1 MGTILQIYKVGSL
14 DYAKNMIIEDIESYL
29 TNKSSL
35 YYADSKYQYL
45 PLSYTKTI
53 KIDLSKSSFSPYNAK
68 NSASIV
74 PSVGDY
80 VKTTNQ
86 ANADAE
92 SFVAYYYITN
102 ATWSAEKTALLTL
115 TLDVLNTFYGSFA
128 SKFSARTRTTRQH
141 KDRFWN
147 RSFGSGY
154 YVRRFYDTNEGFNPS
169 KFLTNKLYWN
179 DPDSYGLTGETQKF
193 YLIDKTPSQAEQ
205 EAVNKVVNSYLTFDN
220 KPQSRKFVISASYD
234 TFEDVLQNVATSS
247 VVVIDAVNNPSM
259 SYLDPSN
266 NARENL
272 EYKINKLFCIILYYE
287 DNVWKLWG
295 SIYQPTSGFDYRRVV
310 IYNKTL
316 TTPSDWK
323 LDNCQFIH
331 VEENS
336 TPSQFENNHRTVASV
351 VSTTQVSGTA
361 TKIVSDYSVVDTSD
375 FTINNIFVL
384 PYSPINL
391 EIQYLSGNYVITND
405 KDISVDISNSY
416 LLRLKDDT
424 EFSRSW
430 TFNGTSIASQYLDI
444 IYENNLIVKI
454 ADVSYIELESRLYGS
469 EFFQWGIWFAGQ
481 QVLINNE
488 KFKFTTAVSQLPVFK
503 LNYKVSNSFS
513 GHFLFKIE
521 WLDAWDTYGGLND
534 PEDLVLFV
542 SKDNRNVL
550 YQNNYL
556 DYRKTMQQFDKQ
568 ALAIAQSQSW
578 FNAGSSIANSLLMSA
593 ISAGDTKNPVSIAKR
608 EIGLVSSISSSLG
621 NAIFAQINNE
631 NSLRQKEASLAAQR
645 TSIRAGA
652 DVDLQ
657 NAINGNKLYFVRY
670 SASDELKKNLY
681 QYFKFYGYAC
691 NDYGV
696 PNLNSRRWWNYIECE
711 ADFDMSG
718 LEVYAFY
725 LAHIKEKLKQGCTI
739 YHKYNNNWDLTQSN
753 ENWESWYAN

>member
-1 MGTILQIYKVGSL
+1 M
-14 DYAKNMIIEDIESYL
+14 
-29 TNKSSL
+29 
-35 YYADSKYQYL
+35 
-45 PLSYTKTI
+45 
-53 KIDLSKSSFSPYNAK
+53 
-68 NSASIV
+68 
-74 PSVGDY
+74 
-80 VKTTNQ
+80 
-86 ANADAE
+86 
-92 SFVAYYYITN
+92 
-102 ATWSAEKTALLTL
+102 TL
-115 TLDVLNTFYGSFA
+115 TLDVLNTFYSTFA
-128 SKFSARTRTTRQH
+128 SKFSARTRTIRQH

-154 YVRRFYDTNEGFNPS
+154 YVRRFYDTNEGFNPP

-179 DPDSYGLTGETQKF
+179 DPDSYGLTGETQRF

-220 KPQSRKFVISASYD
+220 EPSTRNFVIASAYNS
-234 TFEDVLQNVATSS
+234 FASILQNVSTSDI
-247 VVVIDAVNNPSM
+247 VVIDAVNNPTM
-259 SYLDPSN
+259 SYIIPSN
-266 NARENL
+266 HEVQPL
-272 EYKINKLFCIILYYE
+272 QYSTDKLFMITLYYE
-287 DNVWKLWG
+287 DSNWKLWG
-295 SIYQPTSGFDYRRVV
+295 WVLSKTTAFDFYRVA
-310 IYNKTL
+310 IYNQTISNPQEWL
-316 TTPSDWK
+316 VN
-323 LDNCQFIH
+323 NCQFIH
-331 VEENS
+331 IETNS
-336 TPSQFENNHRTVASV
+336 TVQNFINNHRTVSSIA
-351 VSTTQVSGTA
+351 STTQTSGTA
-361 TKIVSDYSVVDTSD
+361 TNIVADYSIIDPSD

-391 EIQYLSGNYVITND
+391 DIQYLMGQYVIKNED
-405 KDISVDISNSY
+405 VNVDIPNKY
-416 LLRLKDDT
+416 LLRLDNNAD
-424 EFSRSW
+424 FSRSW
-430 TFNGTSIASQYLDI
+430 TFNGTTIAPQYLDI
-444 IYENNLIVKI
+444 LYENNLIVKI
-454 ADVSYIELESRLYGS
+454 ADASYIELESRLYGS
-469 EFFQWGIWFAGQ
+469 EFFNWGIWFAGQ

-488 KFKFTTAVSQLPVFK
+488 KFRFSETSAPSQLPVFK
-503 LNYKVSNSFS
+503 LHYKVSNSFS

-521 WLDAWDTYGGLND
+521 WLNNWDKYGGLND

-593 ISAGDTKNPVSIAKR
+593 ISSGDKKSSLSITKR
-608 EIGLVSSISSSLG
+608 EVGLVSSISSNLG

-631 NSLRQKEASLAAQR
+631 NALRQKEASLAAQR

-696 PNLNSRRWWNYIECE
+696 PSLNTRRWWNYIECE
-711 ADFDMSG
+711 ADFNMSG
-718 LEVYAFY
+718 LEVYVFY
-725 LAHIKEKLKQGCTI
+725 LTHIKEKLRQGCTI
-739 YHKYNNNWDLTQSN
+739 YHKYNNDWDLTQTN
-753 ENWESWYAN
+753 ENWESWYTD

>member
-1 MGTILQIYKVGSL
+1 MGTQLFIYKVKNL
-14 DYAKNMIIEDIESYL
+14 DYAKNMIIEDIESFLATKCTRTYFD
-29 TNKSSL
+29 NKF
-35 YYADSKYQYL
+35 QYL
-45 PLSYTKTI
+45 PLTYTKTI
-53 KIDLSKSSFSPYNAK
+53 KIDLSKIQFAISPLK
-68 NSASIV
+68 NSASII
-74 PSVGDY
+74 PTLGDY
-80 VKTTNQ
+80 VKTINQ
-86 ANADAE
+86 ANE
-92 SFVAYYYITN
+92 SMLTPFTAYYYITN
-102 ATWSAEKTALLTL
+102 ATWAAEKTVLLTL

-220 KPQSRKFVISASYD
+220 EPQSRKFVISASYD

-247 VVVIDAVNNPSM
+247 IVVIDAVNNPTM

-287 DNVWKLWG
+287 DNVWKLRG
-295 SIYQPTSGFDYRRVV
+295 CIYQPTPSFDYRRVV

-323 LDNCQFIH
+323 LDNCQFIY
-331 VEENS
+331 VEEDS
-336 TPSQFENNHRTVASV
+336 TPSQFMNNHRTVASV

-361 TKIVSDYSVVDTSD
+361 TKVVSDYSVVDTSD

-391 EIQYLSGNYVITND
+391 DIQYLLGNYVITND
-405 KDISVDISNSY
+405 KDISVDTSNSY

-424 EFSRSW
+424 KFSRSW

-521 WLDAWDTYGGLND
+521 WLDARNTYGGLND

-578 FNAGSSIANSLLMSA
+578 FNVGSSIANSLLMSA
-593 ISAGDTKNPVSIAKR
+593 IGSQSSGAVQRT
-608 EIGLVSSISSSLG
+608 IGLASSISASLG

-670 SASDELKKNLY
+670 SASDELKRNLY
-681 QYFKFYGYAC
+681 QYFKYYGYAC

-696 PNLNSRRWWNYIECE
+696 PNLNTRRWYNYIECE
-711 ADFDMSG
+711 ADFNMSG

-739 YHKYNNNWDLTQSN
+739 YHKYNNDWDLTQSN
-753 ENWESWYAN
+753 ENWESRYTN